1 MQTNNAAEIMALG
14 QAKLIELLRN
24 PEATMFAK
32 AKACQRLAVIGDK
45 AAVPALAALLADPQL
60 AHYARFGLEPNP
72 DPSVDEALRR
82 HLKKLKGRRLVGVI
96 NSIGQRRD
104 RKAVKALETLQKD
117 ADPEVA
123 AAAAAAVEK
132 IRAR

>member
-14 QAKLIELLRN
+14 QAKLIEILRS
-24 PEATMFAK
+24 PGAKMFAK

-45 AAVPALAALLADPQL
+45 AAVPALAALLGNAQL
-60 AHYARFGLEPNP
+60 GHYARFGLEPNP
-72 DPSVDEALRR
+72 DPAVDAALRNA
-82 HLKKLKGRRLVGVI
+82 LKKLKGRLLVGVI

-104 RKAVKALETLQKD
+104 AKAAGALAKLRKD

-123 AAAAAAVEK
+123 DAAAAALER
-132 IRAR
+132 IG